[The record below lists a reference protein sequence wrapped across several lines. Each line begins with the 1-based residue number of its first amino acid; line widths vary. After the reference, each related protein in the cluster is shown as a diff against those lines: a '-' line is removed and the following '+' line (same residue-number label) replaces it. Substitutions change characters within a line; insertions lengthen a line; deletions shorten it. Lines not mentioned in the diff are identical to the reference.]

1 MNNYDVR
8 TEMFKHNIKQWELA
22 EQLQISE
29 FTLCRK
35 LRHELSK
42 EDKEKAL
49 NGIKEIIKER
59 KQEAILRTKAQ
70 QTIVERELI
79 LLDMKDVM
87 YYTGWSDNVVKRLF
101 AYDKELPVLKI
112 GKKNQIELNAFKQYL
127 SKRRTN
133 KDE

>member
-1 MNNYDVR
+1 MSNYEIR
-8 TEMFKHNIKQWELA
+8 AEMLKYNIKQWQLA
-22 EQLQISE
+22 EQLGITE
-29 FTLCRK
+29 FSLCRK

-70 QTIVERELI
+70 QTIVESELI

-101 AYDKELPVLKI
+101 AYDKDLPVLKI
-112 GKKNQIELNAFKQYL
+112 GKKNQVELNAFKHYL

-133 KDE
+133 KNE

>member
-8 TEMFKHNIKQWELA
+8 AEMFKYNIKQWELA

-49 NGIKEIIKER
+49 NSIKEIIKER

-70 QTIVERELI
+70 QTIVEKELI
-79 LLDMKDVM
+79 LLDMKEVM
-87 YYTGWSDNVVKRLF
+87 QYTEWSDNVVKRLF
-101 AYDKELPVLKI
+101 RNDTDFPAIKI
-112 GKKNQIELNAFKQYL
+112 GKKYQVELNALKQYL